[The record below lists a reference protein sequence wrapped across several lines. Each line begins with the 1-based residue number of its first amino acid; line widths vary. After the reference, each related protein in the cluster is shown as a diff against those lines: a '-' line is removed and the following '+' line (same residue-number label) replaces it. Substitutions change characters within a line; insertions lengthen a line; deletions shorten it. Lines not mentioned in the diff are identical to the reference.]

1 MSQSPSDP
9 PRKTPQKPEN
19 GDRRAPRG
27 TPGSMRWV
35 KGLLGRPLALERRG
49 SQLHLTLVDRRRPP
63 ELIQAHELESLRT
76 ELRARLLAHEDDS
89 TATVMRHLV
98 FVHDVLGGQGW
109 AGVEAMA
116 SRVLGKALVQ
126 AQMLASEEAS
136 PRLTHLI
143 DRLQVLKAAA
153 SVREEK
159 GPAPA
164 APEAAPE
171 FRRTVDMDTRVEVSE
186 GSAED
191 FDAIE
196 RSWEDTVSQKL
207 TATPVTDS

>member
-9 PRKTPQKPEN
+9 ARKKSQKPQN

-27 TPGSMRWV
+27 TPGSVRWV
-35 KGLLGRPLALERRG
+35 KGILGRPLALERRG

-76 ELRARLLAHEDDS
+76 ELRARLLAHEND
-89 TATVMRHLV
+89 TAATVMRHLV

-136 PRLTHLI
+136 PRLTQLI

-159 GPAPA
+159 VPTA

-171 FRRTVDMDTRVEVSE
+171 FRRTVELDTRVEVSE
-186 GSAED
+186 ASAED
-191 FDAIE
+191 FEAME
-196 RSWEDTVSQKL
+196 RGWEDTVSQKL
-207 TATPVTDS
+207 TATAPATNG